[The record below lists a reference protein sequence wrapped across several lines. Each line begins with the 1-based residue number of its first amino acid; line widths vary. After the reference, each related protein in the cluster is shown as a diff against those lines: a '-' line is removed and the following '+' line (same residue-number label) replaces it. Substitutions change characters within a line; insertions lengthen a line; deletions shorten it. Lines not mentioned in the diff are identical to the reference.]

1 MTKQELIEQGFKYIA
16 TQNCEQKTEVWARF
30 MGWEYAIDFISE
42 RSNIEKDT
50 IKKVL
55 ELEEEYMKSI
65 GVIVDKEERTN
76 PLWTIDGM
84 QRIEESINIDNPSQ
98 RNYTQWIVDDLQ
110 KITKAREDFINGEF
124 NCSLKGDKK

>member
-1 MTKQELIEQGFKYIA
+1 MNNIPVYEFED
-16 TQNCEQKTEVWARF
+16 
-30 MGWEYAIDFISE
+30 AINFISE

-65 GVIVDKEERTN
+65 GVIVDKEEGAN
-76 PLWTIDGM
+76 QSWMIDGT
-84 QRIEESINIDNPSQ
+84 RRTEKSINIDNPSQ

-110 KITKAREDFINGEF
+110 KITKAKEDFINGEF
-124 NCSLKGDKK
+124 NCGLK